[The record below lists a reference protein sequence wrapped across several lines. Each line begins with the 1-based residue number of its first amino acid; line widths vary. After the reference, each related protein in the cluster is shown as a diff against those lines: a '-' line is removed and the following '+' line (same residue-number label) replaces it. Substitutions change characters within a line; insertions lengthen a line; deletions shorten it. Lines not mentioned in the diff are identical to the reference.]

1 MKNKHIQATKSRLT
15 HSGAIRRPQ
24 VNEREAPQYQET
36 EADFAP
42 GVGNDTEPMNGE
54 PIPPEG
60 LSEDDLEQ

>member
-1 MKNKHIQATKSRLT
+1 MKNKHAVRSKLT
-15 HSGAIRRPQ
+15 HSGAFRRPQ

-42 GVGNDTEPMNGE
+42 GIGNDTEPMNGE

-60 LSEDDLEQ
+60 LSDDDLEQ